1 MQKRKTATE
10 AEGGS
15 GGDDDDLVWI
25 PRKQRKLAKY
35 QEVEGTQQQRSGVE
49 GDKGED
55 QDKFLS
61 REQQQQQP
69 QQSLLSETTALINK
83 NGGLVMDEETRQKIE
98 ETEEM
103 EKALDEYVP
112 LKSRAELASGVTY
125 TGPIETGWRP
135 PRRIRA
141 LTPEQVQKMREK
153 WYIQVSGEDIPPP
166 VRRFEDMR
174 LPKCLVEHLH
184 NKGINRPTPIQMQG
198 FPAALSGRDVI
209 GIAYTGS
216 GKTITFA
223 IPMIIRSMCEE
234 LKLTISNNE
243 GPIGLILCPS
253 VKSNKQ
259 QQQQQQQK
267 KTLTQHC
274 LFICD

>member
-1 MQKRKTATE
+1 MQRKRRTGDGDKD
-10 AEGGS
+10 S
-15 GGDDDDLVWI
+15 GGNEDDLVWI

-35 QEVEGTQQQRSGVE
+35 QEIEKPQQQQQLAGTQIGGE
-49 GDKGED
+49 GDGE
-55 QDKFLS
+55 
-61 REQQQQQP
+61 RESSPARQQP
-69 QQSLLSETTALINK
+69 QQSLLSEAAALISR
-83 NGGLVMDEETRQKIE
+83 NGGIVMDEETRQRIE

-112 LKSRAELASGVTY
+112 LKSRAELATGVAY
-125 TGPIETGWRP
+125 ASPIETGWRP
-135 PRRIRA
+135 PRRVRE
-141 LTPEQVQKMREK
+141 LTPEQVRKMREK
-153 WYIQVSGEDIPPP
+153 WYIQVSGENIPPP

-184 NKGINRPTPIQMQG
+184 KKGINRPTPIQMQG

-234 LKLTISNNE
+234 LKLSLFHNE

-253 VKSNKQ
+253 VNII
-259 QQQQQQQK
+259 
-267 KTLTQHC
+267 
-274 LFICD
+274 FI

>member
-1 MQKRKTATE
+1 MQKRRTDE
-10 AEGGS
+10 NS
-15 GGDDDDLVWI
+15 GEEEDDLVWV
-25 PRKQRKLAKY
+25 PRKQRKLTKY
-35 QEVEGTQQQRSGVE
+35 QEIEKPSQHSATVQKEAGSG
-49 GDKGED
+49 GNED
-55 QDKFLS
+55 RGNSPS
-61 REQQQQQP
+61 RQP
-69 QQSLLSETTALINK
+69 QQSLLSEAAALISK
-83 NGGLVMDEETRQKIE
+83 NGGIVMDEETRQRIE

-112 LKSRAELASGVTY
+112 LKSRAELATGVTY
-125 TGPIETGWRP
+125 TSPIETGWRP
-135 PRRIRA
+135 PRRIRE

-184 NKGINRPTPIQMQG
+184 TKGINRPTPIQMQG

-234 LKLTISNNE
+234 LKLSLFHNE

-253 VKSNKQ
+253 VN
-259 QQQQQQQK
+259 
-267 KTLTQHC
+267 TLH
-274 LFICD
+274 FI